1 LRQALLSLLLGAS
14 LAVAGSAAASSSS
27 RADLHDTT
35 IPLGSTYTIT
45 GQTAPRNGRR
55 ITGTVTLA
63 GKLNSGPWLVL
74 ARTRTNASGF
84 FKLAI
89 SPTRRGRLQL
99 RLATPDH
106 QVRRVTL
113 TIT

>member
-1 LRQALLSLLLGAS
+1 MRQAVLTLLLGAS

-27 RADLHDTT
+27 RTDLHDTT

-55 ITGTVTLA
+55 VTGTVTLA
-63 GKLNSGPWLVL
+63 GKLNSGPWMFL
-74 ARTRTNASGF
+74 ARTRTNASGSY
-84 FKLAI
+84 KLAI
-89 SPTRRGRLQL
+89 RPTRRGRLQL
-99 RLATPDH
+99 RLSTPDQ